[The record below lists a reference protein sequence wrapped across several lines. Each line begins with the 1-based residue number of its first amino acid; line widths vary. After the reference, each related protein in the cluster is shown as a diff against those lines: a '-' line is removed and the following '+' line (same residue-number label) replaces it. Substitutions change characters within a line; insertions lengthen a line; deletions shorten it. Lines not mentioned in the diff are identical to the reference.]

1 MLLLSVRDS
10 ALFAP
15 PKMYDR
21 EYSLLQVI
29 SPSGNTM
36 DITMDDEFRI
46 TQIVQPDGGTWTY
59 EYDEAGDLVS
69 ATNPAGN
76 ERRNSL

>member
-1 MLLLSVRDS
+1 
-10 ALFAP
+10 
-15 PKMYDR
+15 
-21 EYSLLQVI
+21 
-29 SPSGNTM
+29 M

-76 ERRNSL
+76 ERRYSKIDYMENT

>member
-1 MLLLSVRDS
+1 
-10 ALFAP
+10 
-15 PKMYDR
+15 
-21 EYSLLQVI
+21 
-29 SPSGNTM
+29 M

-76 ERRNSL
+76 ERRYEYCLLYTSDAADE